1 MSKPR
6 RIDGYDALKKVFHGN
21 LQYAME
27 HAPKGVNTSQS
38 AIGKKLGLRR
48 STVNLWATE
57 KSMPTLDQCYALCAY
72 LGRDIQ
78 WMLTSHAFKDES
90 KTAVQTYS
98 DCFGKIRPL
107 VDHGMID
114 AGGIKDYFLKHMVTR
129 YTEIAALNAVDED
142 RKTDWLRKMID
153 AFDVPI
159 MPALKHPLFYTYL
172 AEVNG
177 QITEDETAEQVLKVV
192 KEMLEQ
198 DGPNHLE
205 RKFFQWIE
213 QVHPT
218 EYESLQIMETVGE
231 NPNFFDED
239 EE

>member
-1 MSKPR
+1 MSRPK
-6 RIDGYDALKKVFHGN
+6 RIAGYDELKKVFHGN

-27 HAPKGVNTSQS
+27 HAPKGVNTSQN

-48 STVNLWATE
+48 SIVNRWATE

-78 WMLTSHAFKDES
+78 WMLTSHSFDES

-98 DCFGKIRPL
+98 DAFGKIRPL

-114 AGGIKDYFLKHMVTR
+114 ADGIKDYFLKYMVTR

-142 RKTDWLRKMID
+142 RKNNWLRNLID

-159 MPALKHPLFYTYL
+159 MPVLMHPLFYTYL
-172 AEVNG
+172 AEVNS
-177 QITEDETAEQVLKVV
+177 QITDDETAEQVLKVV
-192 KEMLEQ
+192 NEMMEQ

-205 RKFFQWIE
+205 GKFLQWLSKN
-213 QVHPT
+213 HPVDF
-218 EYESLQIMETVGE
+218 ESLQLVEALEE
-231 NPNFFDED
+231 NPDFFDD